1 MNEVLDSIHR
11 LRSVR
16 EFSEQPVSDRNL
28 QTILQAGARAC
39 NASARQSY
47 SIIVIKNRKTIE
59 EYVGFSASV
68 ALLFCVDFNRITE
81 MAEYIGCN
89 YQVRPIEDFI
99 TGSTD
104 TILVAQNCMLA
115 AHSLGIS
122 GVFTN
127 KIHRLNINQV
137 YKKFHLPRK
146 YCFPL
151 VSLALGYS
159 NVKFQFEKDRLEG
172 PGIIH
177 QEKYTKIDDTE
188 KEKIVKAYDDPERH
202 IGISETWREEGH
214 ASYLSWFYNVWCKSF
229 GDPNSRICKLHLRHL
244 YKRLEDAG
252 LF

>member
-16 EFSEQPVSDRNL
+16 EFSEQPVSDRDL
-28 QTILQAGARAC
+28 QTILQAGVRAC

-229 GDPNSRICKLHLRHL
+229 GDPNSRICKLHLRHF